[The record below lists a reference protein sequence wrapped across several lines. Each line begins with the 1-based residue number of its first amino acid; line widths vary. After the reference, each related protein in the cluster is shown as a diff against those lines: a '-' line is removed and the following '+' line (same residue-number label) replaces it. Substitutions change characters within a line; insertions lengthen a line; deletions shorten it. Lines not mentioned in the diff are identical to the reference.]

1 MLKHTFLDLG
11 HAPPS
16 NAYLSEKDLN
26 SPEVH
31 LPLKIK
37 VCDRCWLV
45 QTEDHTSFDKIFTKD
60 YAYLEGYFRVKRFA
74 KKNNLKDLF
83 IGKIK
88 TTDVKKL
95 KKFIKKN
102 RDEITTIFD

>member
-11 HAPPS
+11 HAPLS

-45 QTEDHTSFDKIFTKD
+45 QTEDYTSFDKIFTKD
-60 YAYLEGYFRVKRFA
+60 MHIFQVHRIAISYMPR
-74 KKNNLKDLF
+74 
-83 IGKIK
+83 IIQIK
-88 TTDVKKL
+88 
-95 KKFIKKN
+95 
-102 RDEITTIFD
+102 